1 MKTGED
7 IVKQKKYFEL
17 TPNERDLVKE
27 CASNE
32 EEYDNLKYLLSESG
46 QYFDSRKVEA
56 SSAMREHIMEKLYPP
71 ITSSVKWYQSVW
83 LFLFPP
89 QKSFYQYPAFQLVGV
104 LLVFVGIFTLYQSPF
119 KTVDLAQNH
128 SVQDLKEVKQPIT
141 IVEDSSTLEINEN
154 IEPELKS
161 VEKEFSEQK
170 TVVGEGLVDNQ
181 DKYLDAKIEEEVSFQ
196 AEDDISREI
205 TSDYLF
211 DVSVPAAAPMLE
223 KESLAPISANNEIV
237 KTESSYT
244 STDATQENYDEKLVE
259 TQVSQVTVK
268 KINGLKANRLSR
280 DKDLSSSVSV
290 TENNNLKFL
299 FFEVK

>member
-1 MKTGED
+1 MKTVED

-17 TPNERDLVKE
+17 TPNDRDLVKE
-27 CASNE
+27 FASNE

-161 VEKEFSEQK
+161 VEKEFSEEN

-290 TENNNLKFL
+290 TENNNLKFI

>member
-1 MKTGED
+1 MKTVED

-27 CASNE
+27 FASNE

-237 KTESSYT
+237 KTESSFT

>member
-1 MKTGED
+1 MKTVED

-27 CASNE
+27 FASNE

-161 VEKEFSEQK
+161 VEKEFSEEN

-237 KTESSYT
+237 KTESSFT